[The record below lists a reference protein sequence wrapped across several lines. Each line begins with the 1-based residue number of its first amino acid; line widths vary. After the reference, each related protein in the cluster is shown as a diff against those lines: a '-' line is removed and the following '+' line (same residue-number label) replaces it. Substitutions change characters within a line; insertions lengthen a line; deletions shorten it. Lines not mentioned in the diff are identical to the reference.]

1 MCPFCFATLAL
12 VAAGATSA
20 GGLATLAVN
29 FSGRGKQTEVTSNS
43 SERSNPDANERNP
56 QTKGSVAK

>member
-20 GGLATLAVN
+20 GGVAALAVKL
-29 FSGRGKQTEVTSNS
+29 SRKKATESVSNS
-43 SERSNPDANERNP
+43 NRSNDNVHDTGNA
-56 QTKGSVAK
+56 